1 MRRLVFSLMAIFS
14 AILVGVACGPTGAQH
29 ATSSSG
35 SASSPSAITSP
46 SAGPLVFAV
55 LEAKTPGSPYT
66 WNTVVIAGVDGH
78 EWAKTTFAP
87 MPVPATGCMGAIL
100 QPSAHV
106 AAGKVFYADAKG
118 VIRSL
123 AIDGAVTTVTTFPMT
138 TSQQMLS
145 FAVSPDGTR
154 LLGTVL
160 TVPANA
166 WSCDGSSSSASY
178 AFDTFTAITG
188 EPSRLV
194 DHQTWNK
201 PQNVLALTG
210 WDAVGP
216 IGTYPTVW
224 ASQGGG
230 PGSTLGVLVRV
241 DAATVKPL
249 GQLADPSKCRVWDSV
264 PSGAFVCMDGSVTTG
279 GGAADQNVNQL
290 VSVRNANGT
299 ELWHFTVTGQN
310 APFGPFLAPDGQ
322 HVLICCNDLDL
333 ANSHELLVGR
343 DGVQVNLATG
353 FGASGWLDSQ
363 TMVGWVKGDPL
374 SQGPFPLAYVAASA
388 PGTVVSMGFSGL
400 FVGTVRT

>member
-1 MRRLVFSLMAIFS
+1 MRRLVFSPT
-14 AILVGVACGPTGAQH
+14 AILSSILMGVACGSTAAQPATSPTG
-29 ATSSSG
+29 T
-35 SASSPSAITSP
+35 ASSPSAIASP

-55 LEAKTPGSPYT
+55 LEAKTSGSPYT
-66 WNTVVIAGVDGH
+66 WNMVVIAGVDRR

-87 MPVPATGCMGAIL
+87 MPVPATGCMGAVL
-100 QPSAHV
+100 PPSAHV
-106 AAGKVFYADAKG
+106 AAGKVFYADGKG

-123 AIDGAVTTVTTFPMT
+123 AISGAVTTVTTFPMT

-145 FAVSPDGTR
+145 FAVSPDGTQ

-160 TVPANA
+160 TVPTNA
-166 WSCDGSSSSASY
+166 WPCDGSTSNAGY
-178 AFDTFTAITG
+178 TFDTFTAISG
-188 EPSRLV
+188 QPSRLV

-249 GQLADPSKCRVWDSV
+249 AQLADPSKCQVWDSI
-264 PSGAFVCMDGSVTTG
+264 PSGAFVCMDRSVTAG
-279 GGAADQNVNQL
+279 GGTAGQTVKQL
-290 VSVRNANGT
+290 VSVRSADGS
-299 ELWHFTVTGQN
+299 ELWHFSVTGQN

-343 DGVQVNLATG
+343 DGVQVNLAKG
-353 FGASGWLDSQ
+353 FSASGWLDSR
-363 TMVGWVKGDPL
+363 TMVGWVNSDPL
-374 SQGPFPLAYVAASA
+374 NQGPLPLAYVEAGA
-388 PGTVVSMGFSGL
+388 PDTLVSMGFPGL
-400 FVGTVRT
+400 IVGTVRT

>member
-1 MRRLVFSLMAIFS
+1 M
-14 AILVGVACGPTGAQH
+14 GVACGSSAAQH

-35 SASSPSAITSP
+35 SASSPSAIASP

-66 WNTVVIAGVDGH
+66 WNTVVIAGIDGH
-78 EWAKTTFAP
+78 EWAKTTFTP

-100 QPSAHV
+100 QPSARV
-106 AAGKVFYADAKG
+106 AAGEVFYADGKG

-123 AIDGAVTTVTTFPMT
+123 AIDGAVTSVTTFPMT

-160 TVPANA
+160 TVPTNA
-166 WSCDGSSSSASY
+166 WPCDGSSSNAGY
-178 AFDTFTAITG
+178 AFDTFTAISG
-188 EPSRLV
+188 QPSRKV
-194 DHQTWNK
+194 DHQTWNT

-230 PGSTLGVLVRV
+230 PGSTLGVVVRV

-249 GQLADPSKCRVWDSV
+249 AQLADPSKCQVWDSV
-264 PSGAFVCMDGSVTTG
+264 SSGAFVCMDRSVMTG
-279 GGAADQNVNQL
+279 GGTADQTVNQL
-290 VSVRNANGT
+290 VSVRNADGT

-343 DGVQVNLATG
+343 DGVQVNLAKG
-353 FGASGWLDSQ
+353 FGASGWLDSK
-363 TMVGWVKGDPL
+363 TMVGWVNSDPL
-374 SQGPFPLAYVAASA
+374 SQGPLPLAYVAAGA
-388 PGTVVSMGFSGL
+388 PDTVVSMGFTGL
-400 FVGTVRT
+400 FVGTVRA